1 MATKNSSKI
10 LVKLFCEPCDYK
22 CCRTGDFNK
31 HLTTRKHL
39 MTTSTT
45 SKIERKLFCENCDY
59 TCYNKCDFDKHL
71 LTAKHRR
78 TTELLSKVFACDHC
92 NKEYKHHSSL
102 WKHKNT
108 CRSRDNIQLEI
119 KPDDASSLKDVTMEL
134 IKSSTDDVSSLKEI
148 IIELIKSNSDLQ
160 RQSQEF
166 QAQQFKQS
174 NELQKQVVEL
184 CKNGTNNNN
193 TNCHNKFNINV
204 FLNDKCKDAINLSDF
219 IKNIE
224 VSREDIQNTGRLGFV
239 DGISKII
246 IDNLKQLDV
255 TERPIH
261 CTDVKRETMYIKDED
276 QWNKEGDDTKM
287 RNVIQTVSRK
297 SIKTLQ
303 EWKQVNPDY
312 DDGDSEFSQDCLSM
326 QRHSVAGDDREVY
339 YPKVSKIVA
348 KGVIVDKE

>member
-1 MATKNSSKI
+1 MENHLDVFLII
-10 LVKLFCEPCDYK
+10 LYRIRMDNAKTQKRVTEFSCEK
-22 CCRTGDFNK
+22 CHYTCSNKFDFNR
-31 HLTTRKHL
+31 HLSTRKHT
-39 MTTSTT
+39 MDNDDNAKTQDVAISY
-45 SKIERKLFCENCDY
+45 SCSNCG
-59 TCYNKCDFDKHL
+59 N
-71 LTAKHRR
+71 
-78 TTELLSKVFACDHC
+78 S
-92 NKEYKHHSSL
+92 YKYQSGL
-102 WKHKNT
+102 CKHKKM
-108 CRSRDNIQLEI
+108 CRSRDNIQMEI

-184 CKNGTNNNN
+184 CKNGTTNN

-312 DDGDSEFSQDCLSM
+312 EDGDSEFSQDCLSM

-339 YPKVSKIVA
+339 YPKVSKIVS
-348 KGVIVDKE
+348 KEVIVDK